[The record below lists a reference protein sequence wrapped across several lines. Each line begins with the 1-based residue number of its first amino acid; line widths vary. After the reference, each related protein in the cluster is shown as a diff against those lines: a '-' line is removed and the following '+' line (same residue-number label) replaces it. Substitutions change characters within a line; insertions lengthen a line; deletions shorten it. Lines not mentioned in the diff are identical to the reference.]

1 MKNNK
6 KKIIIKKN
14 SLKTFNNFVIF
25 QTERGK
31 VNIDVFFKD
40 DSLWLTQK
48 MMAELFEIDRSVI
61 TKYLKNIFENN
72 GLDEKVVVSI
82 LETTTQHGATKGKI

>member
-14 SLKTFNNFVIF
+14 SLKKFNNFVIF